1 MSPSGHTEFLYYTN
15 CDRVKDQWR
24 DNQGNKNCKL
34 GVDTFLLSQVHSMS
48 QITLMLLLS
57 ICSTALDAEKNVVDI
72 D

>member
-34 GVDTFLLSQVHSMS
+34 GRIRSSTFNVSDH
-48 QITLMLLLS
+48 T
-57 ICSTALDAEKNVVDI
+57 DASAKYL
-72 D
+72 